1 MPDAKT
7 WIAFTLIC
15 LGMALTPGPNMLYV
29 SILGWQAAGF
39 WGAFATTLALAVPP
53 FTLTLLVMH
62 LSSRFPGSRIGRAFR
77 VGFAPITIGL
87 MYASGWVLVKSVD
100 TDVRSFIVTVATVL
114 VVFRSRMNPL
124 WLVAAGAAAG
134 IAGIL

>member
-1 MPDAKT
+1 
-7 WIAFTLIC
+7 
-15 LGMALTPGPNMLYV
+15 MLYV

-39 WGAFATTLALAVPP
+39 WGALATTVALAVPP

-62 LSSRFPGSRIGRAFR
+62 LSSRFPGSRLGRAFR

-87 MYASGWVLVKSVD
+87 MYASGWVLVRSVD
-100 TDVRSFIVTVATVL
+100 TDVRSLLATVVTVV

-124 WLVAAGAAAG
+124 WLIAAGAAAG
-134 IAGIL
+134 VGGVL